1 MNEEFISRQ
10 ISVYKNNK
18 VLLEFQDKLK
28 AASIPSYAHIHAD
41 DEPGPDGNKRHS
53 LIGIQMID
61 YSEGTGDKSKI
72 VNVNISPEDA
82 KFILSRITAGFQNF
96 TFQQEKIFGK
106 EDKAGYSAVTKI
118 RVIRAAKDNKGNIR
132 NLPWYIEVENGKGI
146 PKKNKNGGTYMKSG
160 SYVQTDIV
168 NASLSDLELF
178 QLLSRVS
185 SYIDAWEKAVA
196 PAIIQQGR
204 TALFNRQK
212 NNGSKA
218 NTATQRAA

>member
-1 MNEEFISRQ
+1 MNEEYISRQ
-10 ISVYKNNK
+10 IAVYKNNK

-41 DEPGPDGNKRHS
+41 GEVGPDGKKRHS

-61 YSEGTGDKSKI
+61 YSNGTGANSKI
-72 VNVNISPEDA
+72 VNVNISPEQA
-82 KFILSRITAGFQNF
+82 KFILSRITAGFPNYA
-96 TFQQEKIFGK
+96 FQEEKIFGEK
-106 EDKAGYSAVTKI
+106 DNDGYSSVTKI
-118 RVIRAAKDNKGNIR
+118 RIIRTPKDGNGNVR

-146 PKKNKNGGTYMKSG
+146 PMKNANGGTYMKSG
-160 SYVQTDIV
+160 SYVRMNMV

-204 TALFNRQK
+204 TALAKRQDSNRSNVAK
-212 NNGSKA
+212 PN
-218 NTATQRAA
+218 AA

>member
-1 MNEEFISRQ
+1 MNKEYISRQ
-10 ISVYKNNK
+10 IAVYKNNK

-41 DEPGPDGNKRHS
+41 GEVGPDGKKRHS

-61 YSEGTGDKSKI
+61 YSNGTGTNSKI
-72 VNVNISPEDA
+72 VNVNISPEEA
-82 KFILSRITAGFQNF
+82 KFILSRITAGFPNYA
-96 TFQQEKIFGK
+96 FQEEKIFGEK
-106 EDKAGYSAVTKI
+106 DNDGYSSVTKI
-118 RVIRAAKDNKGNIR
+118 RIIRTPKDGNGNVR

-146 PKKNKNGGTYMKSG
+146 PMKNANGGTYMKSG
-160 SYVQTDIV
+160 SYVRMNMV

-204 TALFNRQK
+204 TALAKRQDSTRSNVAK
-212 NNGSKA
+212 PN
-218 NTATQRAA
+218 AA

>member
-1 MNEEFISRQ
+1 MNEEYISRQ
-10 ISVYKNNK
+10 IAVYKNNK

-41 DEPGPDGNKRHS
+41 GEVGPDGKKRHS

-61 YSEGTGDKSKI
+61 YSNGTGANSKI
-72 VNVNISPEDA
+72 VNVNISPEEA
-82 KFILSRITAGFQNF
+82 KFILSRITAGFPNYA
-96 TFQQEKIFGK
+96 FQEEKIFGEK
-106 EDKAGYSAVTKI
+106 DNDGYSSVTKI
-118 RVIRAAKDNKGNIR
+118 RIIRTPKDGNGNVR

-146 PKKNKNGGTYMKSG
+146 PMKNANGGTYMKSG
-160 SYVQTDIV
+160 SYVRMNMV

-204 TALFNRQK
+204 TALAKRQDSNRSNVAK
-212 NNGSKA
+212 PN
-218 NTATQRAA
+218 AA

>member
-1 MNEEFISRQ
+1 MSEEFISRQ

-41 DEPGPDGNKRHS
+41 GETGPSGQKVHS

-61 YSEGTGDKSKI
+61 YSDGTGTNSKI
-72 VNVNISPEDA
+72 VNANISPEQA
-82 KFILSRITAGFQNF
+82 KFILSRITAGFQNY
-96 TFQQEKIFGK
+96 TFQQEKIFGAK
-106 EDKAGYSAVTKI
+106 DKDGFSSVTKVRII
-118 RVIRAAKDNKGNIR
+118 RTAKDSKGNIR
-132 NLPWYIEVENGKGI
+132 NLPWYVEVENGKGI
-146 PKKNKNGGTYMKSG
+146 PLENTNGGTYMKSG
-160 SYVQTDIV
+160 SYVRTNIV
-168 NASLSDLELF
+168 NANLSDLELF

-185 SYIDAWEKAVA
+185 SFIDAWEKAVA

-212 NNGSKA
+212 NNGAKTNA
-218 NTATQRAA
+218 TTQRAA

>member
-28 AASIPSYAHIHAD
+28 AASIPSYAHIHANGELD
-41 DEPGPDGNKRHS
+41 SDGKKRHS

-61 YSEGTGDKSKI
+61 YSNGTGANSKI
-72 VNVNISPEDA
+72 VNVNISPEEA
-82 KFILSRITAGFQNF
+82 KFILSRITAGFPNY
-96 TFQQEKIFGK
+96 TFQQEKIFGEK
-106 EDKAGYSAVTKI
+106 DKDGYSSVTKI
-118 RVIRAAKDNKGNIR
+118 RIIRAAKDSKGNVK

-146 PKKNKNGGTYMKSG
+146 PLKNTNGGTYMKGG
-160 SYVQTDIV
+160 SYVRKHLV
-168 NASLSDLELF
+168 SANLSDLEFF

-196 PAIIQQGR
+196 PAIIKQAK
-204 TALFNRQK
+204 TTIANRQ
-212 NNGSKA
+212 A
-218 NTATQRAA
+218 NQRAA

>member
-41 DEPGPDGNKRHS
+41 GEPGPSGQKLHS

-61 YSEGTGDKSKI
+61 YSNGTGTNSKI
-72 VNVNISPEDA
+72 VNVNISPEEA
-82 KFILSRITAGFQNF
+82 KFILSRITAGFPNYA
-96 TFQQEKIFGK
+96 FQEEKIFGEK
-106 EDKAGYSAVTKI
+106 DNDGYSSVTKI
-118 RVIRAAKDNKGNIR
+118 RIIRTPKDGNGNVR

-146 PKKNKNGGTYMKSG
+146 PMKNANGGTYMKSG
-160 SYVQTDIV
+160 SYVRMNMV

-204 TALFNRQK
+204 TALAKRQDSTRSNVAK
-212 NNGSKA
+212 PN
-218 NTATQRAA
+218 AA